1 LKTEEVK
8 FRKRA
13 IHVAQ
18 VNGHVDER
26 RRREEEKKKKRRRRR
41 RIDDKMRTRQ
51 EY

>member
-26 RRREEEKKKKRRRRR
+26 RKEEE
-41 RIDDKMRTRQ
+41 DD
-51 EY
+51 EE